1 MVPKWG
7 CIELRSTAPDRDP
20 TDPKPVLSLS
30 DSETEEGSSFS
41 EPVSSPSNGVR
52 IEWSIRLS
60 GRWSEIMYVKTE
72 HSQGGWC
79 EMTYENVYLPTQ
91 INACSP
97 INVLIFI
104 QENVPE
110 PSCRRGWM
118 RIPAVGI
125 SILPSQLICPIYLP
139 PQADS
144 LRWQPLCPHPP
155 AWRGLQPAMTLT
167 FPGFLVKQP
176 QEESEHQHVI
186 LGRKT
191 TLGTAGDKMYKP
203 GPAMC
208 GGQGGG
214 RRKGGERTGLP
225 LITTSFRNPSL
236 TTYKLCELGTRLN
249 LFESY

>member
-1 MVPKWG
+1 
-7 CIELRSTAPDRDP
+7 
-20 TDPKPVLSLS
+20 
-30 DSETEEGSSFS
+30 
-41 EPVSSPSNGVR
+41 
-52 IEWSIRLS
+52 
-60 GRWSEIMYVKTE
+60 MYVKTE

-110 PSCRRGWM
+110 PSCRKEGEWGSQQSAS
-118 RIPAVGI
+118 PF
-125 SILPSQLICPIYLP
+125 LPSQLIYPIYLP

-144 LRWQPLCPHPP
+144 LHWQPLCPHPP
-155 AWRGLQPAMTLT
+155 AWRDLQPAMTLT

-176 QEESEHQHVI
+176 QEESVSLSTSTSF
-186 LGRKT
+186 LGERQRLEQQEIRCT
-191 TLGTAGDKMYKP
+191 NLDQL
-203 GPAMC
+203 C
-208 GGQGGG
+208 VGGREEG

-236 TTYKLCELGTRLN
+236 TTYKLCELGTQLT
-249 LFESY
+249 LFEAY